1 MTKDEKLYTEMR
13 KNPLEYLSKYIC
25 PYLVGN
31 EWDAIRKCTLLMLV
45 THKDTLT
52 RTRLHMLLVGLPG
65 TGKTEFMLWMQENIG
80 GVFINADLTS
90 KVGLV
95 GDARG
100 LKIKPGLLAD
110 CHGHLILCDELD
122 KMSNGD
128 QSGLLQALEEG
139 KYSIIK
145 GSQRERFDAEV
156 RVIAGANEISKIQK
170 PLIDR
175 FDFVFNVSM
184 SSRKERAGNV
194 DSIIDSFL
202 VGQNQDNI
210 NVLNGYLDW
219 IEKRKIDVLPQDS
232 ADIKYMISEY
242 ILRTATNINV
252 VSYRSL
258 ELSIMRIAY
267 AMAKLQGTYIQRAHI
282 SNAIYVKDI
291 MIKNMVDQRF
301 V

>member
-1 MTKDEKLYTEMR
+1 MINNERLFNEIR
-13 KNPLEYLSKYIC
+13 KNPLEYLSRYIC

-45 THKDTLT
+45 THKDTLS
-52 RTRLHMLLVGLPG
+52 RTRLHMLLSGGPG
-65 TGKTEFMLWMQENIG
+65 TGKSEFMLWMQENIG

-110 CHGHLILCDELD
+110 CNGHLVLLDELD
-122 KMSNGD
+122 KMPSKD
-128 QSGLLQALEEG
+128 QSALLQSMEEG
-139 KYSIIK
+139 AFSIVK

-156 RVIAGANEISKIQK
+156 RAIAGANEISKIQK
-170 PLIDR
+170 PLLDR

-202 VGQNQDNI
+202 VGQNQDDINI
-210 NVLNGYLDW
+210 LTGYLDW
-219 IEKRKIDVLPQDS
+219 IEKRKIDVLPQNS
-232 ADIKYMISEY
+232 ADIKHIISEY
-242 ILRTATNINV
+242 ILRTNTNINV

-267 AMAKLQGTYIQRAHI
+267 AMAKLQGTYIQRAHV

>member
-1 MTKDEKLYTEMR
+1 
-13 KNPLEYLSKYIC
+13 
-25 PYLVGN
+25 
-31 EWDAIRKCTLLMLV
+31 
-45 THKDTLT
+45 
-52 RTRLHMLLVGLPG
+52 
-65 TGKTEFMLWMQENIG
+65 
-80 GVFINADLTS
+80 
-90 KVGLV
+90 LV

-110 CHGHLILCDELD
+110 CNGHLVLLDELD
-122 KMSNGD
+122 KMPSKD
-128 QSGLLQALEEG
+128 QSALLQSMEEG
-139 KYSIIK
+139 AFSIVK

-156 RVIAGANEISKIQK
+156 RAIAGANEISKIQK
-170 PLIDR
+170 PLLDR

-202 VGQNQDNI
+202 VGQNQDDINI
-210 NVLNGYLDW
+210 LTGYLDW
-219 IEKRKIDVLPQDS
+219 IEKRKIDVLPQNS
-232 ADIKYMISEY
+232 ADIKHIISEY
-242 ILRTATNINV
+242 ILRTNTNINV

-267 AMAKLQGTYIQRAHI
+267 AMAKLQGTYIQRAHV

-301 V
+301 M